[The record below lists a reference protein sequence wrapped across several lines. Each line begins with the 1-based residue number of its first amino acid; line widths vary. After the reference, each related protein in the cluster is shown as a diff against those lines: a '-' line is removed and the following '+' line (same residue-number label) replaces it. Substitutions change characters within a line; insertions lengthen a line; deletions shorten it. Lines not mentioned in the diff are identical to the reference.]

1 MAACSAALACL
12 RPSQPS
18 DRQRHARDNSAAGFA
33 GEKDRGPAAMPA
45 FSRSRGKALAHFG
58 LGAGQDY
65 RDIAGA
71 NPVKRSAKMML
82 RSFYRR

>member
-1 MAACSAALACL
+1 
-12 RPSQPS
+12 
-18 DRQRHARDNSAAGFA
+18 
-33 GEKDRGPAAMPA
+33 MPA